1 MYSFVIISYSLNR
14 FIIHCFPEVDSLL
27 MEILLAHLC
36 PRKDPAASPHSLL
49 FPFRLGGG
57 LFRAYEPQAEN
68 HLTSTTSVGSTNT
81 TMIPLEVK
89 LL

>member
-1 MYSFVIISYSLNR
+1 MT
-14 FIIHCFPEVDSLL
+14 
-27 MEILLAHLC
+27 
-36 PRKDPAASPHSLL
+36 
-49 FPFRLGGG
+49 
-57 LFRAYEPQAEN
+57 YESRAEN